1 MATAMGKT
9 YDIDRIID
17 EVVTLPSLPGTVAHI
32 MRLVDDPNSPLSLV
46 AKAISADPPL
56 AIKTL
61 RLVNTAYY
69 GLRQKVTTIEHA
81 VVLLGTK
88 VIKNLAFT
96 ATVLDIMKD
105 EMDSFFH
112 HSVACGVAMRTIA
125 MTGPGGLP
133 IESTEEAFVYGLLH
147 DIGKVLFKKYLPQ
160 EAEEVRQLV
169 IAEGIA
175 TYEAEKRII
184 GVDHAE
190 MGASIGLK
198 WKLPEILVSSIRG
211 HHDISRCP
219 SPEEARLA
227 ASIAIADLICTRCG
241 IDSDGGPV
249 CVSQD
254 AWEASGISGTHMP
267 RVMNAF
273 FGELPTIDEL
283 VSAS

>member
-1 MATAMGKT
+1 MGKT
-9 YDIDRIID
+9 YDIDRILD

-32 MRLVDDPNSPLSLV
+32 MRLVDDPSSSLSLV
-46 AKAISADPPL
+46 AKAISADPPM

-105 EMDSFFH
+105 EMDSYFF
-112 HSVACGVAMRTIA
+112 HSVACGVAMKTIA

-133 IESTEEAFVYGLLH
+133 IESAEEAFVYGLLH

-169 IAEGIA
+169 LSEGVA
-175 TYEAEKRII
+175 TYEAERRII
-184 GVDHAE
+184 GVDHSE

-198 WKLPEILVSSIRG
+198 WKLPEILINSIRG

-219 SPEEARLA
+219 TPDEARLA
-227 ASIAIADLICTRCG
+227 ATTAVADFICTCCEIR
-241 IDSDGGPV
+241 SDGGPV
-249 CVSQD
+249 RVSQD
-254 AWEASGISGTHMP
+254 IWDASGLSSSHMP
-267 RVMNAF
+267 RIMNAF

-283 VSAS
+283 VSASE

>member
-1 MATAMGKT
+1 MGKT
-9 YDIDRIID
+9 YDIDRILD

-32 MRLVDDPNSPLSLV
+32 MRLVDDPNAPLSLV

-88 VIKNLAFT
+88 VIRNLAFT

-133 IESTEEAFVYGLLH
+133 IESPEEAFVYGLLH
-147 DIGKVLFKKYLPQ
+147 DIGKSLFKKYLPE
-160 EAEEVRQLV
+160 EAEEVRRLV
-169 IAEGIA
+169 AAEGIA
-175 TYEAEKRII
+175 TYEAENRII
-184 GVDHAE
+184 GLDHSQL
-190 MGASIGLK
+190 GASIGLK
-198 WKLPEILVSSIRG
+198 WKLPEILVGAIRG
-211 HHDISRCP
+211 HHDVSRCL

-227 ASIAIADLICTRCG
+227 ASTAVADFICTQCG
-241 IDSDGGPV
+241 IGSDGGPV
-249 CVSQD
+249 RVSQD
-254 AWEASGISGTHMP
+254 AWDASGLSSSHIP
-267 RVMNAF
+267 RIMDAF
-273 FGELPTIDEL
+273 FGELPAIGEL
-283 VSAS
+283 VSASE